1 MKLPH
6 PNTQKI
12 KLDQYLKCL
21 TLPVAEELRGEIGEE
36 ILTLIFAYA
45 RSKAGLNIRL
55 HRRDAEALLF
65 FTAEELF
72 AQKGND
78 PDLNNAYDLLKKIDP
93 ADTASR
99 EAILNLAERVLKN
112 RTQILKR
119 ISKKSR
125 VRKEHPFKQIVRE
138 SVEDHRGNNHIFIT
152 DKAIAEGCRLSI
164 IYEVDKGKKIIFSDH
179 FRAKDISFPTI
190 RDWITDLKDEI
201 SSS

>member
-1 MKLPH
+1 MNLSR

-12 KLDQYLKCL
+12 KLDKYLKGL
-21 TLPVAEELRGEIGEE
+21 TFPVAEAHRGEIGEE

-65 FTAEELF
+65 FTVEELF

-78 PDLNNAYDLLKKIDP
+78 PDLNNAYDLLQKIDP
-93 ADTASR
+93 ADTVSK
-99 EAILNLAERVLKN
+99 EAILNLAERALKN

-125 VRKEHPFKQIVRE
+125 VRKEHPFKQVVRE
-138 SVEDHRGNNHIFIT
+138 VLEDHRGSNHITIT
-152 DKAIAEGCRLSI
+152 NKAIAEGRRLSI
-164 IYEVDKGKKIIFSDH
+164 IYEVYEGRKIIFSDH
-179 FRAKDISFPTI
+179 FRARDISLPTI
-190 RDWITDLKDEI
+190 RDWITDLKKEI
-201 SSS
+201 NSS